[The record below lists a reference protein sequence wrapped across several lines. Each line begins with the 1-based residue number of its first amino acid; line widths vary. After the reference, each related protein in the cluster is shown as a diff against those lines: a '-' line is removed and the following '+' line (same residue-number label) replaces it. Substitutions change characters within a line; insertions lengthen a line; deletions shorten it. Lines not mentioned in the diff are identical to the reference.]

1 MPYHFEFDAE
11 HRVLLVVLEG
21 DVADRDLLTGVEGIR
36 ARAAQL
42 NPVAGITDF
51 PSITAF
57 SASGQSVRAAAA
69 PPDPYPPGTPR
80 FVVAPVDYLF
90 GIARMYE
97 LVANRPNAK
106 LKVVR
111 SREEVFAVLG
121 IQNPKFERLP
131 ESGSPR

>member
-51 PSITAF
+51 SSITAV

-69 PPDPYPPGTPR
+69 LPDPYPPGTPR

-106 LKVVR
+106 
-111 SREEVFAVLG
+111 
-121 IQNPKFERLP
+121 Q
-131 ESGSPR
+131 

>member
-1 MPYHFEFDAE
+1 LGTCAT
-11 HRVLLVVLEG
+11 RLCRLVVLEG
-21 DVADRDLLTGVEGIR
+21 DVEDRDLLAGVDDIR

-51 PSITAF
+51 STITAF
-57 SASGQSVRAAAA
+57 SAAATL
-69 PPDPYPPGTPR
+69 PDPYPPGTPR
-80 FVVAPVDYLF
+80 FVVAPIDYLL